1 MIKAQRDV
9 LNVVEI
15 SNLKLRALNSFN
27 SINSLPF
34 NKYKS

>member
-15 SNLKLRALNSFN
+15 FDLKLRTLNNFN